1 MVNDALILV
10 TRTGEEGQSLAD
22 MLRTAQVQ
30 VRHFAPVVLAGPE
43 DAAACRQALLAAL
56 PVDLLVAPSAQALR
70 ESVALV
76 GIDILADL
84 ALVVP
89 GEGTAE
95 LARSLGFQKVI
106 HPPGGGTSEEML
118 ALPALQQVEGRR
130 VLILAAAGGRTVIQ
144 QRLAERDAAV
154 QRLHVYRR
162 VPQSVP
168 EALAA
173 ELGTAADPI
182 VLLASGG
189 ALQALAGT
197 LARSTWSQLCAGL
210 MVAPSERVAAQ
221 AREHGAQHVVC
232 ASGADHQSML
242 RALASVR
249 KDLDV
254 CGTLDKSEPRRFRNG

>member
-1 MVNDALILV
+1 MVNEALILV

-22 MLRTAQVQ
+22 SLRAAQLQ

-43 DAAACRQALLAAL
+43 DEAVCRQALLAAL

-70 ESVALV
+70 ESIALV

-89 GEGTAE
+89 GRGTAE
-95 LARSLGFQKVI
+95 VARALGFRRVM
-106 HPPGGGTSEEML
+106 HPTGGGTSEEIL

-144 QRLAERDAAV
+144 QRLAERGAAV
-154 QRLHVYRR
+154 ERLHVYRR
-162 VPQSVP
+162 LPQSVP

-189 ALQALAGT
+189 ALQALFGT

-210 MVAPSERVAAQ
+210 MIAPSERVAAQ
-221 AREHGAQHVVC
+221 AREYGAEHVVS
-232 ASGADHQSML
+232 AAGADHQSML
-242 RALASVR
+242 RALASAR

-254 CGTLDKSEPRRFRNG
+254 CGTLEKPEPRRLRNG